1 LLASEAQIALSLL
14 GCQQRREF
22 SLADRIV
29 SGVRSAAFRRKDAPA
44 EAGTTNRRL
53 IAMFDFAL
61 SPAASQWINVVLIW
75 VGFGTLV
82 GLLATVI
89 FPFRRPAGPFW
100 AVATGIIGST
110 IGLLGLSWLF
120 PDRELNPISPLGF
133 LAATLGAFVLLVLY
147 RIGFALFG
155 KPESGPDNE

>member
-1 LLASEAQIALSLL
+1 L
-14 GCQQRREF
+14 
-22 SLADRIV
+22 
-29 SGVRSAAFRRKDAPA
+29 RSNEGDNPRFAAV
-44 EAGTTNRRL
+44 
-53 IAMFDFAL
+53 AMLDSTL

-82 GLLATVI
+82 GLLAAVI

-110 IGLLGLSWLF
+110 VGLLGLSWLF

-133 LAATLGAFVLLVLY
+133 LAATLGAFVLLVFY
-147 RIGFALFG
+147 RIGLALFG
-155 KPESGPDNE
+155 KPETDADEE